1 MGWYFRG
8 YVFKAS
14 VQFCLLHVLTIYV
27 YGGVGCLPEH
37 TEKYNW
43 NQVFFWEH
51 FATHVPLNFVFY
63 SSILIV
69 FILAAVLNCE
79 SFWATQ

>member
-8 YVFKAS
+8 CVFKAS

-37 TEKYNW
+37 TEKYN
-43 NQVFFWEH
+43 
-51 FATHVPLNFVFY
+51 
-63 SSILIV
+63 
-69 FILAAVLNCE
+69 
-79 SFWATQ
+79 